1 MIKIIEYGALTATRG
16 GVESYIY
23 NQIACLSEDEKNKQI
38 QFDFLVPSEDE
49 KLAYEDELK
58 GYGCKFYRAYRRWKN
73 SFFGHYVD
81 LYRFFKD
88 HSKDY
93 DIAVANYLDL
103 QNINFLIVAKLFGLK
118 TIAHSHNSNVKRNF
132 KYKFLVMVNKILA
145 VIFVDYLF
153 ACSSV
158 AARWMFGN
166 VLLKLKKS
174 YYTQINNR
182 IDAQKFKFSFY
193 KRNEMR
199 KKLNINPDTI
209 VIGQTGRMTPQK
221 NPLFIIDI
229 FYEFQK
235 LNNNSYLILIGDG
248 GLKNDIEKKI
258 SDYGIESKVLL
269 PGSQSNI
276 SDWLQAMD
284 IFLFPS
290 LYEGLP
296 VSLVEAQA
304 SGLRCFVSDTIPS
317 QSFMTDLCYVYP
329 LKLSASDWAKNIE
342 QECVYKRCDM
352 SKEIFDKGFDI
363 NGLKEYYLDLYNKI
377 KEKKII

>member
-23 NQIACLSEDEKNKQI
+23 NQIACLSENEKNKQI

-81 LYRFFKD
+81 LYRFFKN

-118 TIAHSHNSNVKRNF
+118 TVAHAHSAHAARNS
-132 KYKFLVMVNKILA
+132 KYKILVAINKVLGR
-145 VIFVDYLF
+145 IFIDNLF
-153 ACSSV
+153 TCSSV
-158 AARWMFGN
+158 AANWMFGESL
-166 VLLKLKKS
+166 VKLKKNH
-174 YYTQINNR
+174 YFQINNR
-182 IDAQKFKFSFY
+182 IDAARFRFSSSVRE
-193 KRNEMR
+193 KVRDQLGL
-199 KKLNINPDTI
+199 KSTTI
-209 VIGQTGRMTPQK
+209 VLGNTGRMVPGKNQLFIVDILNEYLKLNKDAALIIVGDGPQK
-221 NPLFIIDI
+221 
-229 FYEFQK
+229 EAVAQK
-235 LNNNSYLILIGDG
+235 AAAL
-248 GLKNDIEKKI
+248 
-258 SDYGIESKVLL
+258 GIRDKVIL

-276 SDWLQAMD
+276 HEWLQAMD
-284 IFLFPS
+284 VFVFPS

-304 SGLRCFVSDTIPS
+304 AGLKCLVADTVPQ
-317 QSFMTDLCYVYP
+317 QSFITDLCHIHS
-329 LKLSASDWAKNIE
+329 LNQSAKEWAQSICGEVPYHRK
-342 QECVYKRCDM
+342 DM
-352 SKEIFDKGFDI
+352 RNEIFDKGFDV
-363 NGLKEYYLDLYNKI
+363 NGLREYYLSLYTQ
-377 KEKKII
+377 IISDR

>member
-23 NQIACLSEDEKNKQI
+23 NQIACLSENEKSKQI

-81 LYRFFKD
+81 LYRFFKN

-118 TIAHSHNSNVKRNF
+118 TVAHAHSAHAARNS
-132 KYKFLVMVNKILA
+132 KYKILVAINQILGR
-145 VIFVDYLF
+145 IFIDNLF
-153 ACSSV
+153 TCSSV
-158 AARWMFGN
+158 AANWMFGESL
-166 VLLKLKKS
+166 VKLKKNH
-174 YYTQINNR
+174 YFQINNR
-182 IDAQKFKFSFY
+182 IDAAKFRFSSSVRE
-193 KRNEMR
+193 KVRDQLGL
-199 KKLNINPDTI
+199 KSTTI
-209 VIGQTGRMTPQK
+209 VLGNTGRMVPGKNQLFIVDILNEYLKLNKDAALIIVGDGPQK
-221 NPLFIIDI
+221 
-229 FYEFQK
+229 EAVAQK
-235 LNNNSYLILIGDG
+235 AAAL
-248 GLKNDIEKKI
+248 
-258 SDYGIESKVLL
+258 GIRDKVIL

-276 SDWLQAMD
+276 HEWLQAMD
-284 IFLFPS
+284 IFIFPS

-304 SGLRCFVSDTIPS
+304 AGLKCLVSDTVPQ
-317 QSFMTDLCYVYP
+317 QSFITDLCHIHS
-329 LKLSASDWAKNIE
+329 LNQSAKEWAQSICGEVPYHRK
-342 QECVYKRCDM
+342 DM
-352 SKEIFDKGFDI
+352 RNEIFDKGFDV
-363 NGLKEYYLDLYNKI
+363 NGLREYYLSLYTQ
-377 KEKKII
+377 IISDR